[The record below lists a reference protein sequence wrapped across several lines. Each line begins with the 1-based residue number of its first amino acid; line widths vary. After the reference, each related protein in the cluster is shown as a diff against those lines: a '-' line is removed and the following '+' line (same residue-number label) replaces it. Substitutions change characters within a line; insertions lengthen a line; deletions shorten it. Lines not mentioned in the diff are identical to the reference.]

1 MNLLLLESHE
11 LDGSGRA
18 QVRGRRGEHIRDVL
32 GAAPG
37 RSLRVGV
44 LGGGLGQAIVDSI
57 DEDSVTLSV
66 TIDAPP
72 PPRGDDLLL
81 LAIPRPKVLSR
92 ALEHATALGFARI
105 VLVRAWFS
113 DKSHLDSHAL
123 QDDFLRARILAGLE
137 QSERTLPPKIEIEPR
152 FRPFVEDRLHARI
165 TNHLAVLADPSAT
178 IDVATLEP
186 AAGRP
191 VALAIGPERG
201 FNAFE
206 RDLLRSCGFVPAH
219 SGPHPLRV
227 ETALTAVYAQ
237 LSGSRRRAAVQP
249 PTNGATVSSPGAR
262 TTDTSRSPSQA

>member
-1 MNLLLLESHE
+1 VNLLLLESHE
-11 LDGSGRA
+11 LDDSGRA
-18 QVRGRRGEHIRDVL
+18 RIRGRRAEHIRDVL

-37 RSLRVGV
+37 RSLRAGV
-44 LGGGLGQAIVDSI
+44 LGGGLGPAIVDAI

-92 ALEHATALGFARI
+92 ALEHATALGFGHI

-123 QDDFLRARILAGLE
+123 QEDFLSARILAGLE
-137 QSERTLPPKIEIEPR
+137 QSERTLPPTIEIEPR
-152 FRPFVEDRLHARI
+152 FRPFAEDRLHARI

-178 IDVATLEP
+178 ADVATLEP
-186 AAGRP
+186 GPAQP
-191 VALAIGPERG
+191 LALAIGPERG

-206 RDLLRSCGFVPAH
+206 RDLLAAQGFVPAH

-237 LSGSRRRAAVQP
+237 LAALRRRAAARNALTAASESNP
-249 PTNGATVSSPGAR
+249 AAR
-262 TTDTSRSPSQA
+262 TTNRDRSPSPP